1 MSNGSLDRYLEGS
14 IDRHL
19 QGGDME
25 ALSWKKRL
33 EICIGAA
40 RGLHY
45 LHAGAKRTIFH
56 RDIKPS
62 NILLDHNMEP
72 KLAGF
77 IFSIKGPHSM
87 SKPKPIQAYVAGTSG
102 FTAREHIIDGTVTDK
117 CDVYSFG
124 GVLLEV
130 LWGRKYVISPFEKE
144 FLEKPIEEKIDLNI
158 RGKIAP
164 DCWKVF
170 SDITQRC
177 LKLEADERPT
187 MGEVEVEL
195 EHALSLQD
203 QADIVNTNGDYTLLS
218 KTFIPLGS
226 F

>member
-1 MSNGSLDRYLEGS
+1 M
-14 IDRHL
+14 
-19 QGGDME
+19 
-25 ALSWKKRL
+25 
-33 EICIGAA
+33 
-40 RGLHY
+40 
-45 LHAGAKRTIFH
+45 
-56 RDIKPS
+56 
-62 NILLDHNMEP
+62 
-72 KLAGF
+72 
-77 IFSIKGPHSM
+77 
-87 SKPKPIQAYVAGTSG
+87 
-102 FTAREHIIDGTVTDK
+102 
-117 CDVYSFG
+117 
-124 GVLLEV
+124 
-130 LWGRKYVISPFEKE
+130 WGRKYVISPFEKE